1 MTNKAELES
10 KKEAFIASID
20 VVGPRILVE
29 VDRADI
35 EEKASESG
43 LYIPKEV
50 KDRERH
56 SVVSGVVR
64 GMGNTCYNLESHR
77 SPQTGELEKWV
88 QVGDRVWFSQYAGS
102 RFLGEGLEHLYMLND
117 EDIWCKEKKQ

>member
-1 MTNKAELES
+1 MSEQLIAA
-10 KKEAFIASID
+10 KEAFIDSIK
-20 VVGPRILVE
+20 VCGPRVLVE
-29 VDRADI
+29 VDRAEI

-43 LYIPKEV
+43 LYIPQEV

-64 GMGNTCYNLESHR
+64 GMGSTCYNLESHR
-77 SPQTGELEKWV
+77 NPQTGEFEKWV
-88 QVGDRVWFSQYAGS
+88 AVGDRVWFSQYAGS

-117 EDIWCKEKKQ
+117 EDIWCKEIKK